1 MAGHSAYRDRTW
13 SVQPDAERF
22 FREQLDTA
30 LESCPP
36 AADYAEALLGLGK
49 DEEAVYAAQQGLA
62 LGIEDGAPENIGGAW
77 RALGIVAGKTGKP
90 IRIRDRESGQLI
102 DYDARTSFAKSE
114 KIYADAEID
123 GERARTL
130 REWARYELKSGDTK
144 QGKNLWKKARDLFDK
159 LGAQMEVDRMKE
171 LPT

>member
-1 MAGHSAYRDRTW
+1 MALKNYAA
-13 SVQPDAERF
+13 AESDLQEVIRVAGTTGSWC
-22 FREQLDTA
+22 LPNTYNY
-30 LESCPP
+30 
-36 AADYAEALLGLGK
+36 YAEALLGLGK

-77 RALGIVAGKTGKP
+77 RALGIVAAKTGKP
-90 IRIRDRESGQLI
+90 IRFRDRETGQLI
-102 DYDARTSFAKSE
+102 DHDARTSFAKSE
-114 KIYADAEID
+114 KIYADAQID

-130 REWARYELKSGDTK
+130 REWARYELKNGDTK

-171 LPT
+171 LPK